1 MGSSHSSPSNQNS
14 SESRAMEN
22 NKKEQH
28 QSETQQSSMK
38 SFNTVLRLRQ
48 SSSKF
53 AALRVTK
60 QKATNTEHQIKV
72 RSQIVKLIENRL
84 NRQKENDTGGED
96 VKLQNQKLAESLEK
110 HLYRTAP
117 TWDFYA
123 DMSTFESRVRLI
135 TCRVMK
141 RRERKKQIEPPRLE
155 VLKNTLGSEKYQKVT
170 KLVNEVRA
178 IRFKRCTEACSSCQ
192 GSACALP
199 KATQE
204 KPIPGNQEIPL
215 PIRRIFFDEKLVD
228 AYEKANVGTVATLD
242 WDRMIQAA
250 QTTIEEYGAWQRKE
264 QHSKAT
270 HLHTTPVTSKRVNFQ
285 DSPDIVEI

>member
-1 MGSSHSSPSNQNS
+1 
-14 SESRAMEN
+14 MEN
-22 NKKEQH
+22 NNEEQ
-28 QSETQQSSMK
+28 QRSETEQSSMK
-38 SFNTVLRLRQ
+38 SFNTALGLRK

-60 QKATNTEHQIKV
+60 QKVQNTEHQMKV
-72 RSQIVKLIENRL
+72 RSQVVKLIENRL

-123 DMSTFESRVRLI
+123 DMGTFESRVRLI

-141 RRERKKQIEPPRLE
+141 RRERKKQSEPPRLE
-155 VLKNTLGSEKYQKVT
+155 VLKDALGSENFQKVT
-170 KLVNEVRA
+170 KLVNEVRT
-178 IRFKRCTEACSSCQ
+178 IRFKRCTEACASCQ

-199 KATQE
+199 KATKE
-204 KPIPGNQEIPL
+204 KPIPGNQEMPL

-228 AYEKANVGTVATLD
+228 AYEKANVGTLATLD
-242 WDRMIQAA
+242 WDSMIQAA

-264 QHSKAT
+264 QHSKASWP
-270 HLHTTPVTSKRVNFQ
+270 HTTSVTSKSVSFQ
-285 DSPDIVEI
+285 ESPEVVGI